1 MNLTI
6 DDALTYFKYAEEEGY
21 YSPSANKLSTMTEQ
35 EIIELAQ
42 ELMDKADNY
51 YGGLN

>member
-1 MNLTI
+1 MNI
-6 DDALTYFKYAEEEGY
+6 EDAINYLRNNEEIVSVGLLDR
-21 YSPSANKLSTMTEQ
+21 LSE
-35 EIIELAQ
+35 EVIIKLAQ